1 MQMAIMIVR
10 DAHTTISDTADYT
23 HAYSGAS
30 REAIVGRGRGVSLRF
45 LTWVHAD
52 RFSDDFTFTN
62 TGMSTSFS
70 YSECMPTASK

>member
-30 REAIVGRGRGVSLRF
+30 REAIVGRGRGVSSGF
-45 LTWVHAD
+45 LTWEHAD
-52 RFSDDFTFTN
+52 RFSDDFTSTN
-62 TGMSTSFS
+62 TCMSTSFS
-70 YSECMPTASK
+70 YSECIPTALK